1 MSDNLPPAVRE
12 TVRRLARQE
21 RRVDRDERA
30 AVLRE
35 RREAVLEPHG
45 YTSRV
50 REDADRDV
58 LVCYP
63 REWLDGDTVRVDDI
77 ESVDRGVELP
87 LSGAG
92 DPDDWAALAARNR
105 DLAAEVRD
113 RYGATHGANAAAF
126 AAFMNNH
133 RARPI
138 ADATTE
144 DVEEFLSEFY
154 PRNVWPSS
162 AERAVVEESIE
173 VTREVARE
181 Q

>member
-1 MSDNLPPAVRE
+1 MSEHLPPAVRE

-30 AVLRE
+30 AALRE

-50 REDADRDV
+50 REDSNRDV

-63 REWLDGDTVRVDDI
+63 RAWLDGDTVRVDDI
-77 ESVDRGVELP
+77 ESLDRGVELP

-92 DPDDWAALAARNR
+92 DPEDWTALAARNR
-105 DLAAEVRD
+105 DLVADVHD
-113 RYGATHGANAAAF
+113 QYGDTHGANAEAF

-133 RARPI
+133 RAKPI
-138 ADATTE
+138 ADAIPE
-144 DVEEFLSEFY
+144 DVEEFLAEFY

-162 AERAVVEESIE
+162 AQRAVVEESIE
-173 VTREVARE
+173 LTCELARKK
-181 Q
+181 

>member
-1 MSDNLPPAVRE
+1 MSEHLPAAVRK
-12 TVRRLARQE
+12 TVRQLARQE

-30 AVLRE
+30 AALRE
-35 RREAVLEPHG
+35 RRAAVLDAHG
-45 YTSRV
+45 YASRV

-77 ESVDRGVELP
+77 ESLDRGVELP

-105 DLAAEVRD
+105 DLAADVHD
-113 RYGATHGANAAAF
+113 QHGATHGANAEAF

-133 RARPI
+133 RAKPI
-138 ADATTE
+138 ADATPE
-144 DVEEFLSEFY
+144 DIEEFLAEFY
-154 PRNVWPSS
+154 RRNVWPSS
-162 AERAVVEESIE
+162 AQRVVVEESIE
-173 VTREVARE
+173 LTCELARE
-181 Q
+181 R